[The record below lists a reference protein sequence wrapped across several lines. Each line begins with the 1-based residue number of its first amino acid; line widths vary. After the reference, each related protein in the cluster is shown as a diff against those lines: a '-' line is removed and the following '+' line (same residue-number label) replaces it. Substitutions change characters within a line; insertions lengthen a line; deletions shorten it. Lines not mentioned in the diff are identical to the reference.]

1 MTVPDEIRELIR
13 RHNARDT
20 PKQRERARRQEWRE
34 EEDMKKREAARRRA
48 HEAARSREHEAAR
61 WREYEAGLRAAGYER
76 KNCAARDANIGSSRA
91 RRADYYQ
98 SRGSSRQERS
108 RSPASTPPRRSS
120 TMSRTKDRRGSDAI
134 GVRDRRESTA
144 GVRSDGRSWYQN
156 RHGDYKLY

>member
-48 HEAARSREHEAAR
+48 HEAARKKEYEAAR
-61 WREYEAGLRAAGYER
+61 WREYEAGLRAAEYER

-108 RSPASTPPRRSS
+108 RSPAFTPPRRPS
-120 TMSRTKDRRGSDAI
+120 TMSRTEDRREFDAL